1 MAGVTD
7 FRAWATYMEP
17 NSMRLSVNFGIPDF
31 ESVVVELRKY
41 VPDFGMILYWFSMGE
56 KLMYTRCGFL
66 IQDVVEFLHVFEECQ
81 IYLGTLPPYARSPGN
96 PFVPAPVPVPVP
108 VPAPMPP
115 LKHFGA
121 TVTVFSKSPMPK
133 FQEYSCGYNK
143 PLDEIP
149 EYAKPNPDI
158 CPCGIHYRQ
167 CRYHDDR
174 NYAAAK
180 GR

>member
-1 MAGVTD
+1 MAGIAD
-7 FRAWATYMEP
+7 FQAWARYMEP
-17 NSMRLSVNFGIPDF
+17 DSMRLSVNFGIPFF
-31 ESVVVELRKY
+31 ESVVVELRKH
-41 VPDFGMILYWFSMGE
+41 VPDFGIILYWFSMGE
-56 KLMYTRCGFL
+56 KLMYSRCGL
-66 IQDVVEFLHVFEECQ
+66 RIQDVVKFLHVFEECQ

-96 PFVPAPVPVPVP
+96 PFVPAPQASPLPVPV
-108 VPAPMPP
+108 A
-115 LKHFGA
+115 
-121 TVTVFSKSPMPK
+121 KSPIK
-133 FQEYSCGYNK
+133 QYSCVTISVDGKWVQEAKK